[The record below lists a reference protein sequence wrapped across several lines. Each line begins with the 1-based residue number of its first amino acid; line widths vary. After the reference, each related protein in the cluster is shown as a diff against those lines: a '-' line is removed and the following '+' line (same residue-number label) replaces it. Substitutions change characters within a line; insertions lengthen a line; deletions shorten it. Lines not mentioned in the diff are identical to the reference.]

1 MNPELSR
8 RVGRLFNRTMT
19 FMELNPRERDKIAD
33 EVEKAGS
40 FTDLSGKTMA
50 LILKAEQE
58 RGLENGTSKT

>member
-1 MNPELSR
+1 M
-8 RVGRLFNRTMT
+8 FNRTMT